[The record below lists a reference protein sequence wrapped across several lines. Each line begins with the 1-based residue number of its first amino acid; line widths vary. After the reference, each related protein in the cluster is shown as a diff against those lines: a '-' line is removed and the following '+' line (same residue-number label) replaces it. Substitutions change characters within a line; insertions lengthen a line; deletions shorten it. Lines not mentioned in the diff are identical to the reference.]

1 MAARRRSRR
10 RWLGISILIA
20 LAAGAGA
27 GLYRMR
33 QVQAAVNPPTAHAR
47 KGEFAVI
54 VRCRGDLTVQ
64 HSVQLTAPVNVPD
77 LKIVWLAPPGG
88 HVKAGDPV
96 IRFDP
101 SSAKQQLEEK
111 TAVLRQAAATV
122 DQAVA
127 QARITAEQD
136 KLDLANARYQ
146 VERAKLEASKQKI
159 VSIIQGEESKVD
171 LESAETKLR
180 VQEATVNLHQKSDE
194 AKIASVTRQR
204 DKAQAEVDL
213 ARERLGEME
222 IKSPLEGVVT
232 YQMNTSQGWM
242 NRQPFKVGDH
252 VWPRAPMAEV
262 PDLATLRMEGRLEE
276 VDRGRVEPGND
287 VRVHVDAL
295 PEQTLEAKLSGV
307 SPLTQVT
314 LGEWP
319 PIRSFHAYAQIQK
332 PDPRLRPDMNGSM
345 DVITRRIPNAI
356 SIPGN
361 AVFTRDGKPIVYLA
375 QKNGVYRAADIEI
388 LARNPDEVAVRGI
401 PENSVVALTELNL
414 EKKKP

>member
-1 MAARRRSRR
+1 MATRRRSIRL
-10 RWLGISILIA
+10 WVGVLVSLVVAI
-20 LAAGAGA
+20 AAGG

-33 QVQAAVNPPTAHAR
+33 KVQAAVDPPTARVR

-54 VRCRGDLTVQ
+54 VRCRGELSVKR
-64 HSVQLTAPVNVPD
+64 SVQLTAPVNVPD

-88 HVKAGDPV
+88 EVKAGGVV

-111 TAVLRQAAATV
+111 TAVLRQAQATV

-146 VERAKLEASKQKI
+146 VERARLEASKQAI
-159 VSIIQGEESKVD
+159 VSVIQGEESKVD
-171 LESAETKLR
+171 LATAEGKLR

-213 ARERLGEME
+213 GNQRLAQME
-222 IKSPLEGVVT
+222 IKAPMDGVIV

-252 VWPRAPMAEV
+252 AWPGAPLVDM
-262 PDLATLRMEGRLEE
+262 PDLSTLRMEGKLDE
-276 VDRGRVEPGND
+276 VDRGRVATGND

-295 PEQTLEAKLSGV
+295 PEQTLSAKLDGV
-307 SPLTQVT
+307 SPLIQMAF
-314 LGEWP
+314 EWP
-319 PIRSFHAYAQIQK
+319 PTRSFRAYAHIEK
-332 PDPRLRPDMNGSM
+332 PEPRLRPDMNGSM
-345 DVITRRIPNAI
+345 DVITSRIPNAI
-356 SIPGN
+356 SLPGK
-361 AVFTRDGKPIVYLA
+361 AVFTRDGRPIVYLS
-375 QKNGVYRAADIEI
+375 QKDGYHAVEVEI

-401 PENSVVALTELNL
+401 PDNADVA
-414 EKKKP
+414 